1 MTADGESEA
10 GGSEAESEVSVSS
23 KRSEQRKFSLFR
35 RVGKFGKAARAA
47 IVEEAKNAVNDV
59 KEFAVGVRDGA
70 QLTVQDAADYREK
83 LATQAGEGWFLRG
96 VVAEEAV
103 ASDVDSTVVPGT
115 APQSQQIEEQ
125 PLSSALE
132 QVEQGDKESAA
143 QPNDDEPLVVKVS
156 KVADGEASPGKGFGL
171 SHLWQRTSRSARPS
185 CASEPPVP
193 EVSVSAV
200 SAVAAFASVAAN
212 AASAAAAAAS
222 ASADALRGDAG
233 AASSSSS
240 WMMNPSTVANYVVLF
255 DVETPRR
262 GRAARSAVSWKARR
276 LGGRLVRETQALG
289 MLSSGFSDMWSHGS
303 LSSREAKKKVEKED
317 VDDPIFDIGSDE
329 SPHDSTQPVSWH
341 EAETGDTGFAL
352 RPSSDIDDDELDAA
366 DALVKR
372 AYGRLSSDEEDASF
386 DP

>member
-1 MTADGESEA
+1 MSSGDLENTNSCAASARPRCVSNKVILRVQLQGFDLSMTADGESEA

-125 PLSSALE
+125 PLPSALE

-276 LGGRLVRETQALG
+276 LGGRPVWGETDLRISGTTAPFQRLPRIERAQRAPVETLQTSSVRKRRRVVSCDVVCGPGT
-289 MLSSGFSDMWSHGS
+289 LSNYE
-303 LSSREAKKKVEKED
+303 RYR
-317 VDDPIFDIGSDE
+317 
-329 SPHDSTQPVSWH
+329 Q
-341 EAETGDTGFAL
+341 
-352 RPSSDIDDDELDAA
+352 
-366 DALVKR
+366 
-372 AYGRLSSDEEDASF
+372 
-386 DP
+386 